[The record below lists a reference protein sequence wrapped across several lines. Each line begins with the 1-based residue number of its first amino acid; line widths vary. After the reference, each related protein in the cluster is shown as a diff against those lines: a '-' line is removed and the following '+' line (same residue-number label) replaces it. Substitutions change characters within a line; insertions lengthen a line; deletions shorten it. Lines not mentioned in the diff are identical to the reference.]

1 MALMAAPAGTN
12 QRLTALRD
20 ALLRLH
26 KVLLES
32 ERASYDRSI
41 QRVTSPSQF
50 LELVLNDP
58 WFAWLRE
65 LSQLIVLIDEIQ
77 DAEEPPT
84 AVDADHLVNRA
95 RTLITPSETGRGF
108 ERQYFEA
115 LQRDPD
121 VVIAHGKT
129 TRILATLGSA
139 KREGEI

>member
-1 MALMAAPAGTN
+1 MAAPADTN
-12 QRLTALRD
+12 QRLTDLRE

-32 ERASYDRSI
+32 ERASYDHSI
-41 QRVTSPSQF
+41 ERITSSNQF
-50 LELVLNDP
+50 LGLVLHDP
-58 WFAWLRE
+58 WFAWLHE

-77 DAEEPPT
+77 DAKEPPT
-84 AVDADHLVNRA
+84 GVDADRLVAQARA
-95 RTLITPSETGRGF
+95 LITPSETGRGF

-129 TRILATLGSA
+129 TRILAALAGNSKGQTN
-139 KREGEI
+139 E